1 MNANLFIGCAGR
13 QRFQFIRRVNGE
25 PTFQPRPQILHFE
38 GNHKGKFTRL
48 CGKISPVNELIEARD
63 LERHYRVG
71 THEVNALDG
80 ASFDVARG
88 EFVAIVGPSG
98 SGKSTLLALLGGLD
112 RPTAGTISVGDLELG
127 RARDAELV
135 KYRRER
141 IGFIFQSFNLLPTR
155 SAIENVEIP
164 LVLNG
169 VKPRQRRTRALELL
183 KLVGLAERADHRPNQ
198 LSGGEMQRVAV
209 ARALANEPLLIFGR
223 RADGTIWTAKL
234 ALQFWHCCGETVAA
248 RGVTLIIVTHDLAVA
263 AHADRI
269 IHMRDGQVEKIEAGA
284 NI

>member
-1 MNANLFIGCAGR
+1 M
-13 QRFQFIRRVNGE
+13 
-25 PTFQPRPQILHFE
+25 
-38 GNHKGKFTRL
+38 
-48 CGKISPVNELIEARD
+48 NELIQAHA

-71 THEVNALDG
+71 AHEVNALDG
-80 ASFDVARG
+80 ASFEVARG

-112 RPTAGTISVGDLELG
+112 RPTAGTIAVGDLELG
-127 RARDAELV
+127 KARDADLV

-169 VKPRQRRTRALELL
+169 IAPRKRRERALELL
-183 KLVGLAERADHRPNQ
+183 TLVGLAERAGHRPNQ

-209 ARALANEPLLIFGR
+209 ARALANQPLLIL
-223 RADGTIWTAKL
+223 ADEPTGNLDTKTGASIL
-234 ALQFWHCCGETVAA
+234 ALLRETVAA
-248 RGVTLIIVTHDLAVA
+248 RGVTLIIVTHDLDVA
-263 AHADRI
+263 AHADRV
-269 IHMRDGQVEKIEAGA
+269 IHMRDGRVEKIEAGA
-284 NI
+284 IPN

>member
-1 MNANLFIGCAGR
+1 M
-13 QRFQFIRRVNGE
+13 
-25 PTFQPRPQILHFE
+25 
-38 GNHKGKFTRL
+38 
-48 CGKISPVNELIEARD
+48 NELISAHN

-71 THEVNALDG
+71 AHEVRALDG
-80 ASFDVARG
+80 ADFSIARG

-112 RPTAGTISVGDLELG
+112 RPSSGTISVGDLELG

-141 IGFIFQSFNLLPTR
+141 IGFIFQSFNLLSTR
-155 SAIENVEIP
+155 SAVENVEIP

-169 VKPRQRRTRALELL
+169 VKTRERRGRALELL
-183 KLVGLAERADHRPNQ
+183 QLVGLAERASHRPNQ

-209 ARALANEPLLIFGR
+209 ARALANSPLLIL
-223 RADGTIWTAKL
+223 ADEPTGNLDSKTGASIL
-234 ALQFWHCCGETVAA
+234 GLLRQTVAA
-248 RGVTLIIVTHDLAVA
+248 RGVTLIIVTHDLGVA

-269 IHMRDGQVEKIEAGA
+269 IHMRDGRVEKIEAGA
-284 NI
+284 REANTNIQ

>member
-1 MNANLFIGCAGR
+1 M
-13 QRFQFIRRVNGE
+13 
-25 PTFQPRPQILHFE
+25 
-38 GNHKGKFTRL
+38 
-48 CGKISPVNELIEARD
+48 NELIKAHA

-71 THEVNALDG
+71 AHEVKALDG
-80 ASFDVARG
+80 ADFSISRG

-112 RPTAGTISVGDLELG
+112 RPSAGTISVGDLELG

-155 SAIENVEIP
+155 SAVENVEIP

-169 VKPRQRRTRALELL
+169 VKPRERRERALELL
-183 KLVGLAERADHRPNQ
+183 QLVGLAERADHRPNQ

-209 ARALANEPLLIFGR
+209 ARALANKPLLVL
-223 RADGTIWTAKL
+223 ADEPTGNLDTKTGAAIL
-234 ALQFWHCCGETVAA
+234 ELLRQTVAA
-248 RGVTLIIVTHDLAVA
+248 REVTLVIVTHDLSVA
-263 AHADRI
+263 SHADRV
-269 IHMRDGQVEKIEAGA
+269 IHMRDGKVERISDGTASGG
-284 NI
+284 

>member
-1 MNANLFIGCAGR
+1 MNEMVR
-13 QRFQFIRRVNGE
+13 
-25 PTFQPRPQILHFE
+25 
-38 GNHKGKFTRL
+38 
-48 CGKISPVNELIEARD
+48 ARA

-71 THEVNALDG
+71 GHEVRALNGTDF
-80 ASFDVARG
+80 SISRG

-112 RPTAGTISVGDLELG
+112 RPSAGTIAVGDLELG

-155 SAIENVEIP
+155 SAVENVEIP

-169 VKPRQRRTRALELL
+169 IKPRERRTRALELL
-183 KLVGLAERADHRPNQ
+183 QLVGLEARADHRPNQ

-209 ARALANEPLLIFGR
+209 ARALANQPLLIL
-223 RADGTIWTAKL
+223 ADEPTGNLDTKTGASIL
-234 ALQFWHCCGETVAA
+234 SLLRQTVAT
-248 RGVTLIIVTHDLAVA
+248 RGVTLIIVTHDVGVA
-263 AHADRI
+263 AHADRVI
-269 IHMRDGQVEKIEAGA
+269 SMRDGKIEKIEAGGMP
-284 NI
+284 N

>member
-1 MNANLFIGCAGR
+1 MD
-13 QRFQFIRRVNGE
+13 
-25 PTFQPRPQILHFE
+25 
-38 GNHKGKFTRL
+38 
-48 CGKISPVNELIEARD
+48 ELIQARA

-71 THEVNALDG
+71 AHEVKALDG
-80 ASFDVARG
+80 ADFSIHRG

-112 RPTAGTISVGDLELG
+112 RPSAGTISVGDLELG

-155 SAIENVEIP
+155 SAVENVEIP

-169 VKPRQRRTRALELL
+169 VKPRERRQRALELL
-183 KLVGLAERADHRPNQ
+183 KLVGLAERAGHRPNQ

-209 ARALANEPLLIFGR
+209 ARALANAPLLVL
-223 RADGTIWTAKL
+223 ADEPTGNLDTKTGAAIL
-234 ALQFWHCCGETVAA
+234 ALLRQTVAS
-248 RGVTLIIVTHDLAVA
+248 REVTLIVVTHDLGVA
-263 AHADRI
+263 SHADRV
-269 IHMRDGQVEKIEAGA
+269 IHMRDGKVERIETVAPSGG
-284 NI
+284 